1 MASLTILRKQ
11 PTFRDASNSFPAK
24 WHLRNERRNSILMT
38 CHYPDLV
45 SVSNWLKQFSQAVRL
60 IRSTTQIWVVT
71 RHQYRISALVSQT
84 SFRWETVG
92 GVAKCDNL
100 KKFETRAF
108 YSFFT
113 APDRTTL
120 NLCGPPAVGGL
131 LGPKRSWT
139 CKWPAKLGETAVR
152 SLSDNKVRHPCCI
165 LRHSILWSKEER
177 YLECMTS
184 YWCLKV
190 ILLGS
195 PRITK
200 NHWEV

>member
-24 WHLRNERRNSILMT
+24 WRPRNERRNSILMT
-38 CHYPDLV
+38 CHFPDLV

-60 IRSTTQIWVVT
+60 IRSTTQVWVVT
-71 RHQYRISALVSQT
+71 RHQYGISALVSQT

-120 NLCGPPAVGGL
+120 NLCGPPAVGRL
-131 LGPKRSWT
+131 LGQNGAGLANGRPNCEKPLSEVCQT
-139 CKWPAKLGETAVR
+139 TKYDILAVSIVIVFFDPR
-152 SLSDNKVRHPCCI
+152 NKGISNVWQ
-165 LRHSILWSKEER
+165 LTDVWK
-177 YLECMTS
+177 
-184 YWCLKV
+184 
-190 ILLGS
+190 
-195 PRITK
+195 
-200 NHWEV
+200 